1 MKRMKQKNF
10 QKKSIYPL
18 LFSVLIKSQM
28 GRRTHIE
35 LSVHSYIHEGPPFC
49 PEATNL
55 DNLKVY
61 HLILLHKVKVQLEV
75 APLSYVPLKGPNG

>member
-1 MKRMKQKNF
+1 MDVLLEKNKAIFF

-18 LFSVLIKSQM
+18 LFLVLIKSQM

-49 PEATNL
+49 PEAINL

-61 HLILLHKVKVQLEV
+61 HFILLHKVKVQLEV
-75 APLSYVPLKGPNG
+75 APLSYVP

>member
-1 MKRMKQKNF
+1 MDVLLEKNEAIFF

-18 LFSVLIKSQM
+18 LFSVLIKPQM

-35 LSVHSYIHEGPPFC
+35 LSVHSYTHEGPPFC

-61 HLILLHKVKVQLEV
+61 YFILLHEVKVQLEV
-75 APLSYVPLKGPNG
+75 APLSYVP

>member
-1 MKRMKQKNF
+1 MYYLKRMKQFFF

-18 LFSVLIKSQM
+18 LFSALIKSQM

-35 LSVHSYIHEGPPFC
+35 LSGHSYIHEGPPFC
-49 PEATNL
+49 PEATYS

-61 HLILLHKVKVQLEV
+61 HFILLHKVKVQLEV
-75 APLSYVPLKGPNG
+75 IPHSYVP